1 MIKNKIFLKKI
12 ISFLPMPLNN
22 LIRKIYGKG
31 QNITYFLP
39 LELNEN
45 FEKIELK
52 KFFKLNLKNFNLLK
66 TNYKYF
72 LVFKKRP
79 VKDFLVEKLRK
90 MKNYK
95 SPEKQ

>member
-1 MIKNKIFLKKI
+1 
-12 ISFLPMPLNN
+12 MPLNN

-90 MKNYK
+90 
-95 SPEKQ
+95 